1 MNRIFVLSL
10 FLLLGLLFPTGLLA
24 DNSVSLPPTVT
35 FEEGIHF
42 LTPGGET
49 VVIGPGVYDVEAAEV
64 WLRLVPEERRDA
76 QLIEAEAMVHEE
88 AVSGPSV
95 RAVPNKK
102 ADQYVVRL
110 LLPDGSG
117 MEAIGSYSGV
127 RSRGVISRGITSR
140 GVKGLTTRGIKRTS
154 LKRVGKKK
162 STATTMDPES
172 GYQIQGSAKQTLKKK
187 TVHQCIA
194 ACLETDKFS
203 CKAMDYNRTT
213 GTCRLSTKSGRGKK
227 SSTHDFY
234 VTSTAPVAQTPKGKC
249 WSGAEKDGLFCYKKC
264 KAGYNGVGPVCWKKC
279 PSGYKNDGATCRKNP
294 IIKKRASYG
303 RGVGKPMGCGD
314 REKDGAL
321 CYKKCKSGYNGVG
334 PVCWKKCPSDY
345 KNDGATC
352 RKPVHIFSKKSYG
365 RGVGKLFKKNCKGDC
380 EKDAGLW
387 YKKCKS
393 GYNGRGPVCWQYC
406 PSGYKND
413 GATCRRKGDIFAK
426 KSYGRGAGKPLNTC
440 ASGQEKD
447 AGLCYK
453 KCKAGY
459 KGVGPVC
466 WGSCP
471 KGFKNDGATCRKKGK
486 IIAKKSY
493 GRGAGYLQRGNY
505 QRIFKRYIRDHH
517 RMNRI
522 AGKPLTGSEKQ
533 ALKEW
538 FPDSVLERVR
548 VVDQSGMTGA
558 FNFSASATTYG
569 DDLVVVRKGRRSVGL
584 LKHELVH
591 VCQYEKL
598 GRDGFAKEYANQ
610 YVDGGY
616 DYNNMLFEIDAFD
629 FAAQSQHIHSYRGEN
644 GRRASMYSS
653 CK

>member
-1 MNRIFVLSL
+1 MNHKFLISL
-10 FLLLGLLFPTGLLA
+10 FAFIGFFLPSGLLA
-24 DNSVSLPPTVT
+24 DMVASQTPTITLNEPV
-35 FEEGIHF
+35 HF
-42 LTPGGET
+42 LTPGGEN
-49 VVIGPGVYDVEAAEV
+49 VVIRPGTYTVEAAED
-64 WLRLVPEERRDA
+64 WLRLVPEERQNS
-76 QLIEAEAMVHEE
+76 QLIDAETAAHEE
-88 AVSGPSV
+88 DLTGPVVHSL
-95 RAVPNKK
+95 PNKD
-102 ADQYVVRL
+102 ADQHVVQL
-110 LLPDGSG
+110 LLPNGTSL
-117 MEAIGSYSGV
+117 EAIGSYSGI
-127 RSRGVISRGITSR
+127 RSRRAR
-140 GVKGLTTRGIKRTS
+140 RTAP
-154 LKRVGKKK
+154 KRVGSKK
-162 STATTMDPES
+162 SSGTTMNAEP
-172 GYQIQGSAKQTLKKK
+172 GYQKRGPTQMTLKKK
-187 TVHQCIA
+187 TVYQCIA
-194 ACLETDKFS
+194 TCLGTTKFS
-203 CKAMDYNRTT
+203 CKAMDYNRDN
-213 GTCRLSTKSGRGKK
+213 GTCRLSNQSGRGKK
-227 SSTHDFY
+227 SSTYDYY
-234 VTSTAPVAQTPKGKC
+234 VVSNTPITTKKSKC

-264 KAGYNGVGPVCWKKC
+264 RRGHNGVGPVCWKNC

-334 PVCWKKCPSDY
+334 PVCWQRCPSGY
-345 KNDGATC
+345 KNDGAFC

-365 RGVGKLFKKNCKGDC
+365 RGVGKVFRSKCKGDC

-387 YKKCKS
+387 YKKCKD

-426 KSYGRGAGKPLNTC
+426 KSYGRGAGKPLSSC
-440 ASGQEKD
+440 PSGKEKSG
-447 AGLCYK
+447 ALCYK

-471 KGFKNDGATCRKKGK
+471 KGYINDGATCRKRGK
-486 IIAKKSY
+486 IIARKKY

-517 RMNRI
+517 RFNRI
-522 AGKPLTGSEKQ
+522 AGKPLTSTEKQ
-533 ALKEW
+533 ALQQW
-538 FPDSVLERVR
+538 FPDSLLNRVR
-548 VVDQSGMTGA
+548 IVEQAGMTGA

-569 DDLVVVRKGRRSVGL
+569 DDLVVVRKGRRTVQL
-584 LKHELVH
+584 LKHEFVH

-616 DYNNMLFEIDAFD
+616 DYNTIVFERDAFN
-629 FAAQSQHIHSYRGEN
+629 FADQPNRHIHNYAGID
-644 GRRASMYSS
+644 GKRASMYST